1 MSNNTQQH
9 RSQIGNLT
17 VASASPY
24 VVYGEVRGLVSEH
37 RLLRTAQQSLQR
49 DQDACRSLPGGTAYS
64 DAYVYCWDD
73 EDGWC
78 LDANSDV
85 DD

>member
-1 MSNNTQQH
+1 MSNTKH

-24 VVYGEVRGLVSEH
+24 IVYGEVRGLGSEH
-37 RLLRTAQQSLQR
+37 RLLRAAQQSRER
-49 DQDACRSLPGGTAYS
+49 DRDDCGSLPGGNAYS

-78 LDANSDV
+78 ANATGEIDE
-85 DD
+85 